1 MKELKTTIT
10 AEEKTNILSM
20 FSQLLKERPNTSKDT
35 RNANVKNTI
44 DEACFISKGLDGEA
58 DGIFFPNSIFEINN
72 SKKDFI
78 CLCIY
83 DGKPSICQT
92 YSNIKSLEGKI
103 YFTSLESLIYSD
115 EEIEA
120 RKEFNVEKR
129 KSYYDRVQEI
139 LSDEQP
145 YTFLYFPYTNI
156 ALSKRFENVK
166 AEKAGITY
174 NFIEWYVKK
183 ANQKYHQLTN

>member
-1 MKELKTTIT
+1 MRVPVASPAASRASNVPMEWATMLSATRKGDFDAVILGWSTPLDPDQYDIWATERCKDNGQNYICFSN
-10 AEEKTNILSM
+10 EEVDK
-20 FSQLLKERPNTSKDT
+20 LL
-35 RNANVKNTI
+35 
-44 DEACFISKGLDGEA
+44 
-58 DGIFFPNSIFEINN
+58 
-72 SKKDFI
+72 
-78 CLCIY
+78 
-83 DGKPSICQT
+83 
-92 YSNIKSLEGKI
+92 
-103 YFTSLESLIYSD
+103 
-115 EEIEA
+115 IEA

-129 KSYYDRVQEI
+129 KNYYNRVQEI